1 MALRCARPRQRPMN
15 RNIFLIAIVA
25 AGLLGTPAVAQ
36 EYGPARWFR
45 HDDDERVEGSRWGL
59 RRDVDRINRM
69 LSHVRYEMQRYTASR
84 RFWSAYR
91 DAEADVNQANYL
103 FRRGADRDRV

>member
-1 MALRCARPRQRPMN
+1 
-15 RNIFLIAIVA
+15 
-25 AGLLGTPAVAQ
+25 
-36 EYGPARWFR
+36 
-45 HDDDERVEGSRWGL
+45 
-59 RRDVDRINRM
+59 M

-103 FRRGADRDRV
+103 FRRGADRDRVSRRIERARDRLDRIQRDLRLRSRDYFRW